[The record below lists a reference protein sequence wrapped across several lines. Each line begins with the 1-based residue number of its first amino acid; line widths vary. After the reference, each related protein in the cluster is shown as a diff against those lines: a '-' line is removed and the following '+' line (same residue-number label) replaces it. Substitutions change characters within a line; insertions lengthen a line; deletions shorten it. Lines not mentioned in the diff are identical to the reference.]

1 MENPVRTKSFNF
13 ALQVVILCKDLQK
26 ENEYVISRQL
36 LRSWT
41 SIGANVE
48 EAQWASSR
56 KDFLN
61 KIRIAKKEAFET
73 KYWLRLLKESQI
85 ISKDYSKYIQE
96 VGEII
101 RILGKITSTMS
112 KD

>member
-13 ALQVVILCKDLQK
+13 ALQVVLLCKDLQK